1 VLARVVMRKDVKSE
15 RLNLDCFVEETIKK
29 KSRKV
34 RVVERKVSR
43 MFIEKK

>member
-34 RVVERKVSR
+34 LVGERKVSR